1 MADAMGERL
10 AEFAL
15 VELFD
20 APESEGGVSFASR
33 EFVMPVDNAQ
43 FHTAIFGL
51 DLFDRGI
58 YNATSALS
66 FGGLNRPGALTRASI
81 LRVGGATFFTL
92 PGEVFPETLVG
103 GFDASQEYEFT
114 PVMGDP
120 YRVEC
125 GEDLL
130 PLACTTNDDCP
141 QDWSC
146 DGAACRPVPRAC
158 AGDGDC
164 SEGAVCAEGVCE
176 RPCDE
181 PGTHCGAGFFCYVD
195 TCTFYNDAAREQ
207 GYAFACLVRPN
218 HENPPALSEAPQGPY
233 LKEKMP
239 GEVIFVVGMGHDE
252 LGYIVPSYDFKLSED
267 GAYFFEAEG
276 DHYEETNSVG
286 PAHIVRIT
294 EELDDLLGALP

>member
-1 MADAMGERL
+1 
-10 AEFAL
+10 
-15 VELFD
+15 
-20 APESEGGVSFASR
+20 
-33 EFVMPVDNAQ
+33 
-43 FHTAIFGL
+43 L
-51 DLFDRGI
+51 DLFDRGL
-58 YNATSALS
+58 YNATSALP
-66 FGGLNRPGALTRASI
+66 FEGLNRPGALTRASI
-81 LRVGGATFFTL
+81 VRVGGATFFTL

-103 GFDASQEYEFT
+103 GFDALQEYEFT
-114 PVMGDP
+114 PFMGDP

-130 PLACTTNDDCP
+130 PLACTSHADCP

-146 DGAACRPVPRAC
+146 EGAACRPVPRAC
-158 AGDGDC
+158 GGDGDC
-164 SEGAVCAEGVCE
+164 SEGAACVGGVCQRACE
-176 RPCDE
+176 E
-181 PGTHCGAGFFCYVD
+181 SGTHCGAGFYCQQDRVCGF
-195 TCTFYNDAAREQ
+195 NHGAADSNGHSFR
-207 GYAFACLVRPN
+207 CLVRPN
-218 HENPPALSEAPQGPY
+218 HENPPALGEAPQGPY

-239 GEVIFVVGMGHDE
+239 GEVIFAVGLGHDA